1 MICVNAVYKTRLNE
15 DINLD
20 KVANL
25 FSNLQ
30 SKLYVGRPTQLKIK
44 CSNNIVCLLFS
55 KSAIRI
61 MGKRINLCDATSILF
76 TESLPLF
83 TNARPMLEV
92 QTMTFVG
99 YTGFEVNLKKFANDF
114 ENELQTFYNFEIF
127 CALRIINKFKPI
139 SVNLFSSKKIVL
151 CGGKCEY
158 QAERIISLIIYYC
171 CCV

>member
-15 DINLD
+15 DINLE

-25 FSNLQ
+25 FPNLQ

-55 KSAIRI
+55 KGAIRI
-61 MGKRINLCDATSILF
+61 MGKGINLCDATSILF
-76 TESLPLF
+76 SEILPLF
-83 TNARPMLEV
+83 TNARPILEV

-114 ENELQTFYNFEIF
+114 ENELKPF
-127 CALRIINKFKPI
+127 IILKSFP
-139 SVNLFSSKKIVL
+139 L
-151 CGGKCEY
+151 
-158 QAERIISLIIYYC
+158 
-171 CCV
+171 

>member
-55 KSAIRI
+55 KGAIRI
-61 MGKRINLCDATSILF
+61 MGKGINLCDATSILF
-76 TESLPLF
+76 TEILPLF

-114 ENELQTFYNFEIF
+114 DNELQTFYNFEIF
-127 CALRIINKFKPI
+127 SALRINKFKPI
-139 SVNLFSSKKIVL
+139 SVNLFSSGKIVL

-158 QAERIISLIIYYC
+158 QAQRIISLIIYYC